1 MGKDEAFSEKELTR
15 YQRQIIIPDIG
26 ESGQKKLKAARIFV
40 AGAGGLGSISSYYLA
55 AAGVGELVIV
65 DRDVVEMTN
74 LNRQIIHNTADI
86 GIPKV
91 LSAKKKLEALNPHC
105 AVRPIQMEMNKE
117 NIVDLIGDCSIIV
130 DATDNIETRK
140 VLNYASLR
148 KGIPFIYGG
157 VSKFDGMIT
166 TFVPGKTACFECI
179 FPGIKTPKSVVGV
192 IGPLPGIVGSLQAM
206 EAIKIILGIE
216 GLLTG
221 RLLFISVADMS
232 FREIKV
238 ERNPDCTVCNIQV

>member
-1 MGKDEAFSEKELTR
+1 MMERGESFSEKERAR
-15 YQRQIIIPDIG
+15 YQRQIIIPGIG
-26 ESGQKKLKAARIFV
+26 ETGQKKIKAARIFI

-55 AAGVGELVIV
+55 AAGVGKLIIV
-65 DRDVVEMTN
+65 DRDTVEMTN
-74 LNRQIIHNTADI
+74 LNRQIIHNTTDI

-91 LSAKKKLEALNPHC
+91 FSAKKKLEALNPHC
-105 AVRPIQMEMNKE
+105 AIRPIQAEMNKE
-117 NIVDLIGDCSIIV
+117 NIVDLVGDCSIIV

-148 KGIPFIYGG
+148 KGVPFIYGG

-166 TFVPGKTACFECI
+166 TFIPGKTPCFECL
-179 FPGIKTPKSVVGV
+179 FPGIETPKGVVGV
-192 IGPLPGIVGSLQAM
+192 IGPLPGVVGSLQAM
-206 EAIKIILGIE
+206 EAIKIVLGME

-221 RLLFISVADMS
+221 KLLFISAVDMS

-238 ERNPDCTVCNIQV
+238 ERNPDCGVCKL